1 LKKKKKGKK
10 KKLGRKLKMSNEKT
24 PTGIRGLDEM
34 IGGGFPKGRVI
45 LVMGG
50 PGTGKTI
57 LSTQFIIN
65 GIEKYNENGLF
76 VSLDES
82 KTHYYSEMVKFGW
95 DLAKYEAEKKFAFVD
110 ASPIRHLPGE
120 VKVGKLTIGRRD
132 FSMLSLLE
140 AVKAGAQSVKAQR
153 IVVDPIASLIF
164 QFPDPVERRTAILD
178 LIEALAALEATTI
191 LTTELRAYGLE
202 RTVQLEEYLAHG
214 VIVMQTLKAGR
225 AYVRALQIE
234 KMREADIDVQPRP
247 YKITASGIE
256 VFPEETVF

>member
-1 LKKKKKGKK
+1 
-10 KKLGRKLKMSNEKT
+10 MSNGKT
-24 PTGIRGLDEM
+24 PTGIPGLDEM
-34 IGGGFPKGRVI
+34 LSGGFPKGRVI

-50 PGTGKTI
+50 PGTGKTV

-65 GIEKYNENGLF
+65 GIEKFNENGVF

-82 KTHYYSEMVKFGW
+82 KTHFYSEMSKFGW
-95 DLAKYEAEKKFAFVD
+95 NLAKYESEKKFAFVD

-120 VKVGKLTIGRRD
+120 VKIGKLTIGRRD
-132 FSMLSLLE
+132 FSMLSLIE
-140 AVKAGAQSVKAQR
+140 AVKNGAQNVKAQR
-153 IVVDPIASLIF
+153 IVVDPIASLVF

-178 LIEALAALEATTI
+178 LIEALTSLEATTI

-202 RTVQLEEYLAHG
+202 RGVQLEEYLAHG
-214 VIVMQTLKAGR
+214 VIVMQNLRAGR

-234 KMREADIDVQPRP
+234 KMREAEIDMQPRP
-247 YKITASGIE
+247 YRITNSGIE

>member
-1 LKKKKKGKK
+1 
-10 KKLGRKLKMSNEKT
+10 MSNEKV

-34 IGGGFPKGRVI
+34 LGGGLPKGRVI

-57 LSTQFIIN
+57 FSTQFLVN
-65 GIEKYNENGLF
+65 GIEKYNENGVF

-82 KTHYYSEMVKFGW
+82 KIHYYSEMSKFGW
-95 DLAKYEAEKKFAFVD
+95 NLAKYEAEKKFAFVD

-120 VKVGKLTIGRRD
+120 IKVGKLTIGRRE

-140 AVKAGAQSVKAQR
+140 AIKAGAQSVKAQR

-178 LIEALAALEATTI
+178 LIEALVSLEATTI

-202 RTVQLEEYLAHG
+202 RAVQLEEYLAHG
-214 VIVMQTLKAGR
+214 VIIMQILRVGR

-234 KMREADIDVQPRP
+234 KMREAEIDVQPHP
-247 YKITASGIE
+247 YKITSSGIE